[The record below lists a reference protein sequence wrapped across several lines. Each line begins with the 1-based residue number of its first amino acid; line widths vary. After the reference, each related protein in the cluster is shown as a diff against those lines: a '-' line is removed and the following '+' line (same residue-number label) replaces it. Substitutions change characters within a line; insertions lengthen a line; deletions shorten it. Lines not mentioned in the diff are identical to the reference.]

1 MQGFKNGVSL
11 NNDIITEIDC
21 TPISVQLG
29 DGDKEWQLGQHRRVL
44 SGNRGI
50 PYGKSKLKTFQS

>member
-29 DGDKEWQLGQHRRVL
+29 DSDTEWQLGQYRWVL
-44 SGNRGI
+44 SGNRDW
-50 PYGKSKLKTFQS
+50 